1 MTMAEARED
10 LGIEQREPT
19 AEEKYEKRK
28 AELES
33 ILARYPKCEWARN
46 ELKFL
51 EVNDFEKPEYRRPL
65 PSQVGG
71 HGVCDA
77 AVHCERVYEGG
88 YID

>member
-19 AEEKYEKRK
+19 AEEKYAKRK
-28 AELES
+28 AELEA
-33 ILARYPKCEWARN
+33 ILARNPKCAWARN
-46 ELKFL
+46 ELKFM
-51 EVNDFEKPEYRRPL
+51 EVDDFEKPEYRRAKPWG
-65 PSQVGG
+65 SY
-71 HGVCDA
+71 GVCSM